1 MGRGDVMA
9 ETTVAIGARV
19 VHVPTGQQG
28 KEQHA
33 WACWIP
39 VYDYRMRIKGWRRR
53 CEICHLVQERP
64 DYRNYLIE
72 EESTH
77 D

>member
-1 MGRGDVMA
+1 MSEAQALLLWQCEQLGLKPVKEYRF
-9 ETTVAIGARV
+9 
-19 VHVPTGQQG
+19 HPTRL
-28 KEQHA
+28 
-33 WACWIP
+33 W
-39 VYDYRMRIKGWRRR
+39 R
-53 CEICHLVQERP
+53 CETCHLVQERP